1 MLPSILSM
9 SGANRLAT
17 APIPSSS
24 LIFSINLPRFFLVGD
39 NFFRF
44 ASALIISPDTN
55 TGSPRFAAT
64 LDARLLPAPGIPT
77 TTMTV
82 FDFALSMQV
91 SREPGEESVI
101 ALKNGGDYLRHDLSE
116 EQVRSFIS
124 IDLEDQQILSRIT
137 SILSSLQSL
146 GGDLK
151 PVEREN
157 IHLTLKFLGNV
168 SAPRLGEVKS
178 SLQQVIFSAFT
189 AEIKGA
195 GAFPNLNHMN
205 VIWVGVNEGWSQ
217 VEQIYEQVEK
227 LLSGLGFRR
236 EHRPFSPHITI
247 ARVRSGRK
255 RDEVARFLQRLTEES
270 FGTITVDKIRLKQRI
285 LSSSGPKYSTL
296 LEIPPQSQ

>member
-1 MLPSILSM
+1 MEAI
-9 SGANRLAT
+9 
-17 APIPSSS
+17 IPDS
-24 LIFSINLPRFFLVGD
+24 
-39 NFFRF
+39 
-44 ASALIISPDTN
+44 
-55 TGSPRFAAT
+55 
-64 LDARLLPAPGIPT
+64 
-77 TTMTV
+77 
-82 FDFALSMQV
+82 
-91 SREPGEESVI
+91 
-101 ALKNGGDYLRHDLSE
+101 DLSD
-116 EQVRSFIS
+116 EQIRSFIS

-168 SAPRLGEVKS
+168 SASKLSEVKS
-178 SLQQVIFSAFT
+178 SLQKLIFSAFT

-217 VEQIYEQVEK
+217 VEQIYEQVEE
-227 LLSGLGFRR
+227 LLSGLGFQR
-236 EHRPFSPHITI
+236 ENRPFSPHITI

-255 RDEVARFLQRLTEES
+255 RDEVANFLQRLTEES
-270 FGTITVDKIRLKQRI
+270 FGTITVDKVRLKQSI

-296 LEIPPQSQ
+296 LEIPPRSQ